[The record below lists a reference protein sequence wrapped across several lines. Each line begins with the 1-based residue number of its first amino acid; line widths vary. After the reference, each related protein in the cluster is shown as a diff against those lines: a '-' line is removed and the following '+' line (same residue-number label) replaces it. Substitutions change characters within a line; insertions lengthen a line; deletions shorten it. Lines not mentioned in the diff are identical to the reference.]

1 MEGLREPVVDADS
14 CVIPPDHK
22 GADWSGAFLA
32 AKAKLL
38 LLTTNGQGK
47 KERANSRFAPRLETN
62 QRKNANGSTM
72 DVVVGVKG
80 GNHEIRREE
89 EKFLRRSQGQRHPTQ
104 AAIVKWD
111 MDNH

>member
-1 MEGLREPVVDADS
+1 MEGLRELVVDADS
-14 CVIPPDHK
+14 CVIPPNHK

-72 DVVVGVKG
+72 DVVVGDG
-80 GNHEIRREE
+80 RR
-89 EKFLRRSQGQRHPTQ
+89 RNS
-104 AAIVKWD
+104 
-111 MDNH
+111 